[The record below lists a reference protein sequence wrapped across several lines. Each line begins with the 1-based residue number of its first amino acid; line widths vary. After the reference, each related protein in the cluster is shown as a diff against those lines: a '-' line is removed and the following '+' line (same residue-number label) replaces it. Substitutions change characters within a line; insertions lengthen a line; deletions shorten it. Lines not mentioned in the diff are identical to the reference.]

1 MFFLLNIIWK
11 THTWLTYSVIVDVL
25 QDIINNK
32 PCLSPN
38 EMTEDQLLMDLVQQG
53 RNTSGSRE
61 DMVSRLMDQ
70 YLGPKSLFFLKEKI
84 TDNLNYMNHLVWFSF
99 AIVSYDRF
107 AMLSCRLSIDVLH
120 NAQGCVLHLW
130 QELFGCWVLC
140 QSGVVFLD

>member
-1 MFFLLNIIWK
+1 MYMFFLLNIIWK
-11 THTWLTYSVIVDVL
+11 THTWPTYSVIVDVL

-70 YLGPKSLFFLKEKI
+70 YLGPNHFFPKRRNNWQFELYE
-84 TDNLNYMNHLVWFSF
+84 VWFSF
-99 AIVSYDRF
+99 AIVSYNRF
-107 AMLSCRLSIDVLH
+107 AMLLCRLSIDVLH

>member
-1 MFFLLNIIWK
+1 M
-11 THTWLTYSVIVDVL
+11 DVL

-84 TDNLNYMNHLVWFSF
+84 TDNLNYMKRLV
-99 AIVSYDRF
+99 
-107 AMLSCRLSIDVLH
+107 
-120 NAQGCVLHLW
+120 
-130 QELFGCWVLC
+130 
-140 QSGVVFLD
+140 